1 MKPFPQL
8 PSEVVHVLGPAA
20 SSKLLDYLFEIH
32 SLLQEETA
40 SMAEGRFEKRLTQE
54 VSGLKSDF
62 AELRADMSE
71 FRMEVKTELAEIRTE
86 IADLRGETRSAI
98 SDLRAEMRVSDH
110 DLRAEMQGGFG
121 DLRAEMHGSLGEL
134 RAEMHGSL
142 GELRAETQSGLSELR
157 GEMLVMFA
165 GVQKEFVR
173 VHEKIADLH
182 GSITS
187 QTKWILTGL
196 ALAVTLYPVI
206 NRLMSRLLP

>member
-121 DLRAEMHGSLGEL
+121 EL
-134 RAEMHGSL
+134 W
-142 GELRAETQSGLSELR
+142 AETQSGLSELR
-157 GEMLVMFA
+157 AEMLVMFA

-206 NRLMSRLLP
+206 NRLMLRLLP

>member
-40 SMAEGRFEKRLTQE
+40 SMAEERFEKRLTQE

-110 DLRAEMQGGFG
+110 ELRAEMQGGFG
-121 DLRAEMHGSLGEL
+121 DL

>member
-54 VSGLKSDF
+54 VSGLKSEF

-86 IADLRGETRSAI
+86 IADLKGETRSAI
-98 SDLRAEMRVSDH
+98 SELRSEMQGAISELRSEMRVSDR
-110 DLRAEMQGGFG
+110 DLRA
-121 DLRAEMHGSLGEL
+121 
-134 RAEMHGSL
+134 
-142 GELRAETQSGLSELR
+142 
-157 GEMLVMFA
+157 EMLVMFA
-165 GVQKEFVR
+165 GVQKEFAR
-173 VHEKIADLH
+173 VHEKISDLH

-206 NRLMSRLLP
+206 NRLILRLLP

>member
-110 DLRAEMQGGFG
+110 ELRAEMQGGFG
-121 DLRAEMHGSLGEL
+121 DL

>member
-110 DLRAEMQGGFG
+110 ELRAEMQGGFG
-121 DLRAEMHGSLGEL
+121 DLRT
-134 RAEMHGSL
+134 EMHGSL